1 MLTRIKLFFL
11 RCIATRQAKK
21 RIAIMKK
28 LDPFIYD

>member
-1 MLTRIKLFFL
+1 MLTRIKLFFS
-11 RCIATRQAKK
+11 RWAAKRQAKK